1 MGSDLLAGIVAIEG
15 NRFTQIQNVLG
26 DDDLQYGGD
35 RALVLSRG
43 AHIKKIFSSVDV
55 SLRNINLKSFM

>member
-35 RALVLSRG
+35 RAR
-43 AHIKKIFSSVDV
+43 
-55 SLRNINLKSFM
+55 